1 VARHGAA
8 LVRGERWHLKNA
20 GFREDFTPLD
30 ETCSCYTCQNFTRA
44 YLCHLVRAQEILAYS
59 LLSIHNISELVR
71 FTQDIRQAIL
81 EDRFAESFASWLD

>member
-1 VARHGAA
+1 

-44 YLCHLVRAQEILAYS
+44 YLCHLVRAREILAYS

-81 EDRFAESFASWLD
+81 EDRFAESFASWLG